1 MSKARKRKDDQLVS
15 TPTTGLEDFFFKVAL
30 AEQAHC
36 LLWHGS
42 EEVNG
47 DQGLIIYYRWPPG
60 STALIES

>member
-1 MSKARKRKDDQLVS
+1 MISWFQLQQ
-15 TPTTGLEDFFFKVAL
+15 LDWKIFFFKVAL